1 VTRQFWPPAEAAQ
14 ADYEAL
20 RAAVVAGTPP
30 VGPAAGRFARAGLA
44 GLIAQPAAEPVFVA
58 SLVGAHRPAWSPHA
72 DPRLDALAEAFG
84 LLVAADPQSPHAKEA
99 TR

>member
-1 VTRQFWPPAEAAQ
+1 MTRRFWPPAEAAQ

-30 VGPAAGRFARAGLA
+30 VGPAAGRFARVGLA
-44 GLIAQPAAEPVFVA
+44 GLIAHPAAEPVFQA
-58 SLVGAHRPAWSPHA
+58 SLVGARRPAWLPHA

-84 LLVAADPQSPHAKEA
+84 LLVATDPQSPHAKEA